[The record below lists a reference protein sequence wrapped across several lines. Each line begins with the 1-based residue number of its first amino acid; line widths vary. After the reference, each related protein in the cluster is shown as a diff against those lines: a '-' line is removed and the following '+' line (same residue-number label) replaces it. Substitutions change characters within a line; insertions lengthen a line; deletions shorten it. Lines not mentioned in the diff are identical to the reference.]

1 MRKQIKNV
9 VLFSW
14 SPRRM
19 EVGDFHWD
27 RFTNAAK
34 YLKQVKSSHG
44 VRDHW
49 HIGHRIGVQTGA
61 VAMLVRTGTDNHG
74 VVLSGVVRNGAP
86 STSDKMVEICW
97 DRGILWD
104 EIPSLGLPDVFGA
117 PEGIRLRQCLQQSG
131 HTLEGKDAEKLLA
144 AWDRHLRYYTETS
157 VFPLGARQHPAPLD
171 AHELRGIQRN
181 ATKREQSTEVRTRLL
196 KERAVCAACGLKP
209 LRQVGPDT
217 GCVLDV
223 HHLELISYGSRLKSL
238 DNTCLLC
245 RNCHAIAHLRTP
257 PMTIA
262 GINRRITRQ

>member
-1 MRKQIKNV
+1 MQNQVKNV

-19 EVGDFHWD
+19 EMGEFTWD
-27 RFTNAAK
+27 GFTNAAN
-34 YLKQVKSSHG
+34 YLKQVNSSHG
-44 VRDHW
+44 ARDHW
-49 HIGHRIGVQTGA
+49 HIGRRIGVQTGA

-86 STSDKMVEICW
+86 TSQMVEICW
-97 DRGILWD
+97 NRGILWD

-131 HTLEGKDAEKLLA
+131 HTLEGKDAAKLLA
-144 AWDRHLRYYTETS
+144 AWDRHLRYYVGTS
-157 VFPLGARQHPAPLD
+157 VFPLVGRNHPAGLA
-171 AHELRGIQRN
+171 AHELRGIQRG
-181 ATKREQSTEVRTRLL
+181 AMKREQSAGVRKKLL

-217 GCVLDV
+217 ACVLDV
-223 HHLELISYGSRLKSL
+223 HHLELISYGTRLKSL

-245 RNCHAIAHLRTP
+245 RNCHAVAHLRTP

-262 GINRRITRQ
+262 GIKRRITKQ

>member
-1 MRKQIKNV
+1 MRNQIKNV

-14 SPRRM
+14 NPRRM
-19 EVGDFHWD
+19 EAGDFRWD
-27 RFTNAAK
+27 GFTNPAN
-34 YLKQVKSSHG
+34 YLKQVNSSHG
-44 VRDHW
+44 ARDHW
-49 HIGHRIGVQTGA
+49 HIGRRIGVQTGA

-86 STSDKMVEICW
+86 STSDKMVEIGW
-97 DRGILWD
+97 NRGILWD

-131 HTLEGKDAEKLLA
+131 HTLDGKDAAKLLA
-144 AWDRHLRYYTETS
+144 AWDRHLRYYTGTS
-157 VFPLGARQHPAPLD
+157 VFPRVTRQHPTRLAAP
-171 AHELRGIQRN
+171 ELRCIQRN
-181 ATKREQSTEVRTRLL
+181 AMKREQSAEVRTRLL
-196 KERAVCAACGLKP
+196 KERAACAACGLKP

-238 DNTCLLC
+238 DDACLLC

-262 GINRRITRQ
+262 GIKRRITKH